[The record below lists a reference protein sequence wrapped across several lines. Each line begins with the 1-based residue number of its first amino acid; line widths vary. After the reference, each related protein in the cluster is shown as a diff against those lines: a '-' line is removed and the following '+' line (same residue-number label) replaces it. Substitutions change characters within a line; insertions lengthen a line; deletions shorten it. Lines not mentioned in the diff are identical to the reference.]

1 MKIVLGEREED
12 VETTDDAKK
21 GREGKGEVTLA
32 CLSFPA
38 GFHPSWH
45 RGASSKQPTATA
57 DHATP
62 ASSCFNA
69 PDDKTRGADPMEL
82 AAEPHFFLP
91 S

>member
-1 MKIVLGEREED
+1 MKIVLGEREEN
-12 VETTDDAKK
+12 VETTEDAKK
-21 GREGKGEVTLA
+21 GRKGEVTLA

-62 ASSCFNA
+62 ASASSSCFNA
-69 PDDKTRGADPMEL
+69 PDDKTRGADPMEP
-82 AAEPHFFLP
+82 AAEPLLLLH
-91 S
+91 

>member
-1 MKIVLGEREED
+1 M
-12 VETTDDAKK
+12 
-21 GREGKGEVTLA
+21 TLA

-62 ASSCFNA
+62 ASSYSSSCFNA
-69 PDDKTRGADPMEL
+69 PDDKTRGADPMEP
-82 AAEPHFFLP
+82 AAEHHLSLP
-91 S
+91 N